1 MSSNNPQD
9 RRRFPRFTPPSDAPI
24 RIDINGENFIDIITA
39 TNISEGGVGITVEHG
54 FEGCTLDNRVS
65 FIIELPNEPKNI
77 LIQVEGKITHFSGNR
92 FGVAFLDTPEFTRH
106 KVKKYLTKRLEEES
120 FLDWFKN
127 KIGVM

>member
-1 MSSNNPQD
+1 MSSDNPQD
-9 RRRFPRFTPPSDAPI
+9 RRRFPRFSPPPDDPI

-39 TNISEGGVGITVEHG
+39 TDISEGGVGITVEHG

-92 FGVAFLDTPEFTRH
+92 FGVAFLDTSELTKD
-106 KVKKYLTKRLEEES
+106 KVKNYLTERLKEDS